1 MASIAE
7 WIQRIK
13 TAIYGEEVRGAIW
26 QSLQAM
32 NDELTSADV
41 TQIPENKAAIETLQS
56 DVTTLQT
63 DVTNLKSSE
72 TELKD
77 IRVGADGTQYET
89 AGKAVR
95 TQIADLK
102 SDLVDNSLSRT
113 RNLINTTKNKL
124 GYIFNTSSSAYV
136 ANENW
141 ISTDYI
147 TVEAGGVYTF
157 TYGNGIGY
165 TMSQCHVL
173 DSDKKYIGA
182 ATKSG
187 KTITVP
193 AELTGAAYL
202 VLCTNNATAKEN
214 ADTWMLVN
222 GTDTDY
228 NYTPY
233 YQPVYK
239 SAIVQT
245 TGSETDKIMSQ
256 KAVTDAVNNVSS
268 VVSAV
273 SSLANSAYSKA
284 EQALESG
291 GGFTNL
297 RYPYKVQIP
306 TYFVDDTT
314 NKTLYL
320 SDKINKIKG
329 YNADLNFVFITDLHW
344 NLNQKK
350 SPQLVGYVA
359 QCIKTD
365 AIINGGDNIGNA
377 TDMPTVAIAEYYS
390 RQCQDAFTDVVEK
403 DNWIYVFGNHDLN
416 MAEAG
421 SLTDEQR
428 TARRLS
434 FDFVY
439 NTYIAPWAE
448 NKVFESV
455 STESDLYWFS
465 KLHYYSDDVTK
476 KVRYIVINT
485 GTPYN
490 PYASQVGELGA
501 EQYGQMDWLYNT
513 LMATPAGYHVIVLG
527 HQFYSAKFAA
537 FTGGASWIARM
548 LRAAALNTSVS
559 LTATYLGASFAR
571 TYDFSTGNNIDV
583 IGMLCGHEHGDKSAV
598 WSGSAWNSFTM
609 DATDCV
615 NNGDVLVICTDSDAN
630 EATHNDP
637 EIDRTTGTIGEQC
650 FDVFSVDFA
659 NKKIYATRIGSGS
672 DRVFTFA

>member
-1 MASIAE
+1 MNYVDEKVNELIVKAGDVQIDASISTSGAAADAKATGDAVANLNG
-7 WIQRIK
+7 RL
-13 TAIYGEEVRGAIW
+13 TEVA
-26 QSLQAM
+26 
-32 NDELTSADV
+32 
-41 TQIPENKAAIETLQS
+41 
-56 DVTTLQT
+56 
-63 DVTNLKSSE
+63 
-72 TELKD
+72 
-77 IRVGADGTQYET
+77 
-89 AGKAVR
+89 
-95 TQIADLK
+95 
-102 SDLVDNSLSRT
+102 DNSVSRT
-113 RNLINTTKNKL
+113 RNLINTANNKV
-124 GYIFNTSSSAYV
+124 GYLFNTSSSAYV

-147 TVEAGGVYTF
+147 PVEAGGVYTF
-157 TYGNGIGY
+157 TYGSGTGY
-165 TMSQCHVL
+165 TMSQFHVL
-173 DSDKKYIGA
+173 DSDKMYIGA

-187 KTITVP
+187 RSITVP
-193 AELTGAAYL
+193 AELTDAAYL
-202 VLCTNNATAKEN
+202 VLCTNNATAKAN
-214 ADTWMLVN
+214 ADTWMLVE

-233 YQPVYK
+233 FQPVYK

-245 TGSETDKIMSQ
+245 TGTDTDKIMSQ
-256 KAVTDAVNNVSS
+256 KAVTDAVNTVASTVGS
-268 VVSAV
+268 VSAV
-273 SSLANSAYSKA
+273 ANSAYSKA
-284 EQALESG
+284 EQALKSG
-291 GGFTNL
+291 GGSANL

-329 YNADLNFVFITDLHW
+329 YNADLDFVFITDLHW

-350 SPQLVGYVA
+350 PLPLIGYIA
-359 QCIKTD
+359 QCIKMD
-365 AIINGGDNIGNA
+365 AIINGGDNIGDA
-377 TDMPTVAIAEYYS
+377 ADMPTVAIAEYYS

-403 DNWIYVFGNHDLN
+403 DNWMYVFGNHDLN
-416 MAEAG
+416 MANAD

-428 TARRLS
+428 VARRLS
-434 FDFVY
+434 YDFIY
-439 NTYIAPWAE
+439 KTYIEPWSD

-455 STESDLYWFS
+455 SAESDLYWFS
-465 KLHYYSDDVTK
+465 KMHYYSDNAAK
-476 KVRYIVINT
+476 QVRYIVINT

-513 LMATPAGYHVIVLG
+513 LMSTPAGYHVIVLG
-527 HQFYSAKFAA
+527 HQFYSANFAG

-548 LRAAALNTSVS
+548 LRAAALKISVS

-571 TYDFSTGNNIDV
+571 TYDFSTGNNIYV

-598 WSGSAWNSFTM
+598 WSGSSWNSYTM
-609 DATDCV
+609 DATDCT
-615 NNGDVLVICTDSDAN
+615 NDGDVLVICTDSDAN
-630 EATHNDP
+630 RATHNIS

-659 NKKIYATRIGSGS
+659 NKKIYATRIGAGS